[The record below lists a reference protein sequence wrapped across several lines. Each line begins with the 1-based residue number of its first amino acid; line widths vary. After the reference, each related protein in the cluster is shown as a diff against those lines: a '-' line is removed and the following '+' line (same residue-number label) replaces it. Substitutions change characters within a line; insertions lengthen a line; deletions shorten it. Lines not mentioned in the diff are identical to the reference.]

1 MAYRIHEWLKP
12 RVIGRWMNLGP
23 GRAPII
29 LVMNAMNKKKA
40 KKKETRKK
48 MNRPGVKIEKLF

>member
-12 RVIGRWMNLGP
+12 RVIGRWMNLRP

-29 LVMNAMNKKKA
+29 LVMNAVNKKKL
-40 KKKETRKK
+40 RKK
-48 MNRPGVKIEKLF
+48 RQEKKHESPRN